1 MYGVPQPAAM
11 RLVQVLCS
19 ASRNLASILVSVYLL
34 ILALAPP
41 PTPPPTSPLV
51 LQLRHKVMA
60 VVLRYMLPQP
70 SELALPPEHAHT
82 LSVTSLQVWREML
95 CYGLATDW
103 LRYSHP
109 QAVLG
114 LQRA

>member
-41 PTPPPTSPLV
+41 PAPTSPLV
-51 LQLRHKVMA
+51 LQLRHNVME

-82 LSVTSLQVWREML
+82 LNVTSLQVWREML
-95 CYGLATDW
+95 RYGLATEW

-109 QAVLG
+109 QAALG